1 MGIGMRGSSEGL
13 NSLNMQRTFWLFES
27 DTGKERP
34 LTGFV
39 HNWRQRRTRAP
50 FDPYQRTPTT
60 THSTHMSSDYDYSD
74 DEADYEYSDDDGDL
88 MDTQE
93 DGLSLCPWV
102 IILYLLT

>member
-1 MGIGMRGSSEGL
+1 
-13 NSLNMQRTFWLFES
+13 
-27 DTGKERP
+27 
-34 LTGFV
+34 
-39 HNWRQRRTRAP
+39 
-50 FDPYQRTPTT
+50 
-60 THSTHMSSDYDYSD
+60 MSSDYDYSD